1 MSKGPENTFIASIHR
16 CLPRSVYTLKN
27 HNQYNGGIA
36 DVWYSGSKADLW
48 IEYKFVKL
56 PARDTTPITPGL
68 SELQQL
74 WLRERHSEGRNVGV
88 VVGAKEGGIW
98 LPGISWSTALT
109 AKKFRELLCSRA
121 QIAQLIVSQAIG

>member
-1 MSKGPENTFIASIHR
+1 LYRM
-16 CLPRSVYTLKN
+16 KN

-98 LPGISWSTALT
+98 LPGISWST
-109 AKKFRELLCSRA
+109 
-121 QIAQLIVSQAIG
+121 